1 MTACYWHQTRDGDG
15 NGSGL
20 LLQQY
25 VCRGVCIHFS
35 CVCRGQGGDDR
46 AGGYMTEQLLSWF
59 RGLSLKKLVKR
70 RERALERAEAGLRRA
85 ILQTDDE
92 LAAGG
97 VVGKTAFSGIFCVGE
112 EFFLFSRGE
121 QRSYLI
127 NTGLGRVHIKRLGI
141 KGAGTDLTESERYGI
156 KQTKRHAEAA
166 GGVYVQR
173 GVLQPD
179 VGLLFAS
186 APFWEH
192 ITEQML
198 REGLS
203 VREVVTEEQ
212 MRKHLNELGAEARRQ
227 GAGNLAAVFVRT
239 ARGDAGPARDR
250 SEVGKSEGGF
260 WDRSVHDRSESGKSE
275 GYGWDRS
282 VHDRSEVGKS
292 EGGFWSR
299 SVHDRSEAG
308 KSGGGFWD
316 RSVRDRA
323 EAGKSGGDGW
333 DRSGQAGLRRERAG
347 EKGQEPKVSEATKE
361 RQSLEGRGYI
371 VRRLLGQGAFSR
383 VYGVEEQGTGRR
395 AACKISENLKLFKR
409 EERILKKLRHQLF
422 PEYYGSWQEGDR
434 GYLLMEEIL
443 GENLASLIKRGR
455 RFSVYQVAE
464 TGMELAEGL
473 LYLHESLPA
482 ILFRD
487 VKPDNIML
495 RRDGRVKLLDFGCA
509 CEADTDIRERAGTPG
524 FAAPEQLCRGG
535 EQTGSCDVYGLGR
548 TLQELLGAGAHDV
561 RSGQGRLHGLREGL
575 REHMD
580 RGRLEKLLTACVE
593 MEPSARPA
601 DMRVMA
607 EALFQICASAS
618 AGARQRRGGHFWQ
631 KGIICEKNI
640 RKSTRKT
647 S

>member
-1 MTACYWHQTRDGDG
+1 MRFLTACYWHQTRDGDG

-25 VCRGVCIHFS
+25 VCREVCIHFS

-70 RERALERAEAGLRRA
+70 REKALERAEAGLRRV

-127 NTGLGRVHIKRLGI
+127 NTGLGRAHIKRLGI
-141 KGAGTDLTESERYGI
+141 KGAGADEPESERYGI
-156 KQTKRHAEAA
+156 KQTKRHAETA
-166 GGVYVQR
+166 GGFYVQR

-250 SEVGKSEGGF
+250 SEVGKSG
-260 WDRSVHDRSESGKSE
+260 
-275 GYGWDRS
+275 
-282 VHDRSEVGKS
+282 
-292 EGGFWSR
+292 GGFWSR

-333 DRSGQAGLRRERAG
+333 DRPVQAVLGQERAG
-347 EKGQEPKVSEATKE
+347 EKGQEPKVPDATKE

-383 VYGVEEQGTGRR
+383 VYGVEERGTGRR

-409 EERILKKLRHQLF
+409 EEKILKKLRHPLF

-473 LYLHESLPA
+473 LYLHDSLPA

-495 RRDGRVKLLDFGCA
+495 RRDGRVKLLDFGCS

-548 TLQELLGAGAHDV
+548 TLQELLGAGAHDM

-580 RGRLEKLLTACVE
+580 RGRLEKLLAACVE

-607 EALFQICASAS
+607 EALFQICASAP
-618 AGARQRRGGHFWQ
+618 AGGRQRRGGGHFWQ

>member
-1 MTACYWHQTRDGDG
+1 MGRRGKGGSMRFLTACYWHQTRDGDG

-70 RERALERAEAGLRRA
+70 RERALERAEAGLRRV

-97 VVGKTAFSGIFCVGE
+97 AVGKTAFSGIFCVGE

-127 NTGLGRVHIKRLGI
+127 NTGFGRAHIKRLGI
-141 KGAGTDLTESERYGI
+141 KGAGADETESERYGI
-156 KQTKRHAEAA
+156 KQTKRHAETA
-166 GGVYVQR
+166 GGFYVQR

-203 VREVVTEEQ
+203 VREVATEEQ

-250 SEVGKSEGGF
+250 AEVGKSEGGF
-260 WDRSVHDRSESGKSE
+260 WDRSVHDRSEVGKSE
-275 GYGWDRS
+275 GYGWDRP
-282 VHDRSEVGKS
+282 
-292 EGGFWSR
+292 
-299 SVHDRSEAG
+299 
-308 KSGGGFWD
+308 
-316 RSVRDRA
+316 
-323 EAGKSGGDGW
+323 
-333 DRSGQAGLRRERAG
+333 GQAGLRRERAG
-347 EKGQEPKVSEATKE
+347 EKGQEPKVPEATKE

-409 EERILKKLRHQLF
+409 EERILKKLRHPLF

-607 EALFQICASAS
+607 EALFQICASVS

>member
-1 MTACYWHQTRDGDG
+1 MGRRGKGGSMRFLTACYWHQTRDGDG

-127 NTGLGRVHIKRLGI
+127 NTGFGRVHIKRLGI
-141 KGAGTDLTESERYGI
+141 KGAGADETESERYGI
-156 KQTKRHAEAA
+156 KQTKRHAETA

-260 WDRSVHDRSESGKSE
+260 WDRSAHDRPEAGKSE
-275 GYGWDRS
+275 GY
-282 VHDRSEVGKS
+282 
-292 EGGFWSR
+292 
-299 SVHDRSEAG
+299 
-308 KSGGGFWD
+308 
-316 RSVRDRA
+316 
-323 EAGKSGGDGW
+323 GW

-347 EKGQEPKVSEATKE
+347 EKGQEPKVPEATKE

-409 EERILKKLRHQLF
+409 EERILKKLRHPLF

-535 EQTGSCDVYGLGR
+535 EQTSSCDVYGLGR